1 MKDIREGDQM
11 RETKN
16 NGHVGGGEK
25 NRKMSVTLQTQ
36 IRRCKRIFCA
46 RQFVSITSLLMINYN
61 KSNGQRA
68 ILEIIHFYSWR
79 GRTKP
84 NLCTLKPN
92 ASLCRNVCSGWV
104 FSISLSLSR
113 HDHAWTLLFSEAPYD
128 RGPEVFRRCRL
139 HAPVSPKSLD
149 KVVILFSNLW
159 GLVSSSTPLW
169 QHSAS

>member
-61 KSNGQRA
+61 KSNGKRA

-104 FSISLSLSR
+104 FSISLSQSPWPRLDIVVLGGPVPPRSR
-113 HDHAWTLLFSEAPYD
+113 GVQTLLVTCPSFPQIT
-128 RGPEVFRRCRL
+128 G
-139 HAPVSPKSLD
+139 
-149 KVVILFSNLW
+149 
-159 GLVSSSTPLW
+159 
-169 QHSAS
+169 

>member
-104 FSISLSLSR
+104 FSISLSQSPWPRLDIVVLGGPVRPRSR
-113 HDHAWTLLFSEAPYD
+113 GVQTL
-128 RGPEVFRRCRL
+128 
-139 HAPVSPKSLD
+139 PVTCPSFPQ
-149 KVVILFSNLW
+149 IT
-159 GLVSSSTPLW
+159 G
-169 QHSAS
+169 